1 MTLRIL
7 STVAGSLAALALL
20 GMALLTLFDVVGR
33 NFLRSPVPGAT
44 ELTEIG
50 LVAVTFLLYPLVA
63 YRQAH
68 ISVDLFD
75 DFMGPRARR
84 LLTAL
89 ASLMGAAVFGIFAWQ
104 LWKQG
109 DRLMNY
115 GDVTSYLRLPLGPL
129 LYFMAIASAATV
141 IAFLT
146 VTVKV
151 AMGRHAVSDSGA
163 PKSAGY
169 E

>member
-7 STVAGSLAALALL
+7 SIVAGSLAAMALL

-44 ELTEIG
+44 EMTEIG

-75 DFMGPRARR
+75 EFMGPRVRR
-84 LLTAL
+84 LLSVL
-89 ASLMGAAVFGIFAWQ
+89 ANLMGAAVFGAFAWQ

-115 GDVTSYLRLPLGPL
+115 GDVTSYLRLPLGPI

-141 IAFLT
+141 IAFIT

-151 AMGRHAVSDSGA
+151 ALGQEAESGGK